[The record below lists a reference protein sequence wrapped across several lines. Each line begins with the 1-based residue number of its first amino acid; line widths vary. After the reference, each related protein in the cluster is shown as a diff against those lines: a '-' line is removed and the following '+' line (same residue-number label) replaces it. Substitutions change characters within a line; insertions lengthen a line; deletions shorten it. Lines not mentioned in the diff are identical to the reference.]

1 MLSIFSESGWNAERK
16 RWRTVLVLNKKHY
29 VDANALYKDFD
40 DLFYLQKNQAVFF
53 LWKLFLMSHNIF
65 WMLLEKI
72 LWSNQLLIL
81 FGDLKKWEWSHL
93 SSFYP
98 VSLVHCILAKMTSA
112 FHLPPQ

>member
-65 WMLLEKI
+65 WMLLEKM
-72 LWSNQLLIL
+72 LWSNQLLTFIWGPEKMRVVTPVQ
-81 FGDLKKWEWSHL
+81 FL
-93 SSFYP
+93 SSIFGP
-98 VSLVHCILAKMTSA
+98 LHSG
-112 FHLPPQ
+112 